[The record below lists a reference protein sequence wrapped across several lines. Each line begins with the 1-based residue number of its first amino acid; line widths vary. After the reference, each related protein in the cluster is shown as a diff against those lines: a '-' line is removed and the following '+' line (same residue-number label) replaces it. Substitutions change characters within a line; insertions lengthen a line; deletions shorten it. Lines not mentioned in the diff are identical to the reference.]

1 MEENKEI
8 EIDLR
13 KVFMMLRKKAA
24 IILIISFIGAAL
36 SGCVTNLLIKPKY
49 TAGVSFYVNNNNDN
63 LIGSTGTITSSD
75 LDASERLV
83 NTYMFVVNSRTFLN
97 KVADKLADGTTA
109 TQLSKMISTSQ
120 VESTLAF
127 QVNVTTENNQFSA
140 DVANII
146 AELAPDEI
154 VRVLKVG
161 GVEVIDYASAPNKP
175 SSPNLKKNVLIGF
188 AVAFVAA
195 FAVFFIKELFDT
207 RIMTES
213 DLTRDFDI
221 PVLGTVPRLLPV
233 DERSHCTTAPLWRTL
248 QIRFQERRENKK
260 WHFQKR
266 KTTKARICTFQE
278 RTRKKFFPPLP
289 RLLLKRLTV
298 QFVQTSF
305 SRKRAM
311 NVLYSS

>member
-1 MEENKEI
+1 MEENREI

-161 GVEVIDYASAPNKP
+161 GVEVIDYALVNLGRFTFKNKLSLFVELYLHITDNSAHLLEYACKRYHSYRHN
-175 SSPNLKKNVLIGF
+175 SILKLVCQLS
-188 AVAFVAA
+188 
-195 FAVFFIKELFDT
+195 EL
-207 RIMTES
+207 S
-213 DLTRDFDI
+213 C
-221 PVLGTVPRLLPV
+221 RL
-233 DERSHCTTAPLWRTL
+233 
-248 QIRFQERRENKK
+248 
-260 WHFQKR
+260 
-266 KTTKARICTFQE
+266 
-278 RTRKKFFPPLP
+278 
-289 RLLLKRLTV
+289 
-298 QFVQTSF
+298 
-305 SRKRAM
+305 
-311 NVLYSS
+311 

>member
-1 MEENKEI
+1 
-8 EIDLR
+8 
-13 KVFMMLRKKAA
+13 
-24 IILIISFIGAAL
+24 
-36 SGCVTNLLIKPKY
+36 
-49 TAGVSFYVNNNNDN
+49 
-63 LIGSTGTITSSD
+63 
-75 LDASERLV
+75 
-83 NTYMFVVNSRTFLN
+83 MFVVNSRTFLN

-188 AVAFVAA
+188 AAAFVAA

-233 DERSHCTTAPLWRTL
+233 DEKKSLHNGATMEDVAN
-248 QIRFQERRENKK
+248 QISGKK
-260 WHFQKR
+260 G
-266 KTTKARICTFQE
+266 E
-278 RTRKKFFPPLP
+278 
-289 RLLLKRLTV
+289 
-298 QFVQTSF
+298 
-305 SRKRAM
+305 
-311 NVLYSS
+311 

>member
-1 MEENKEI
+1 MEENREI

-63 LIGSTGTITSSD
+63 LVGSSGTITSSD

-161 GVEVIDYASAPNKP
+161 GVEVI
-175 SSPNLKKNVLIGF
+175 
-188 AVAFVAA
+188 
-195 FAVFFIKELFDT
+195 IKELFDT

-233 DERSHCTTAPLWRTL
+233 DEKKSLHNGATMEDVAN
-248 QIRFQERRENKK
+248 QISGKK
-260 WHFQKR
+260 G
-266 KTTKARICTFQE
+266 E
-278 RTRKKFFPPLP
+278 
-289 RLLLKRLTV
+289 
-298 QFVQTSF
+298 
-305 SRKRAM
+305 
-311 NVLYSS
+311 

>member
-1 MEENKEI
+1 
-8 EIDLR
+8 
-13 KVFMMLRKKAA
+13 
-24 IILIISFIGAAL
+24 
-36 SGCVTNLLIKPKY
+36 
-49 TAGVSFYVNNNNDN
+49 
-63 LIGSTGTITSSD
+63 
-75 LDASERLV
+75 
-83 NTYMFVVNSRTFLN
+83 MFVVNSRTFLN
-97 KVADKLADGTTA
+97 KVADKLADCTTA

-188 AVAFVAA
+188 AAAFVAA

-233 DERSHCTTAPLWRTL
+233 DEKKSWHNGATMEDVAN
-248 QIRFQERRENKK
+248 QISGKK
-260 WHFQKR
+260 G
-266 KTTKARICTFQE
+266 E
-278 RTRKKFFPPLP
+278 
-289 RLLLKRLTV
+289 
-298 QFVQTSF
+298 
-305 SRKRAM
+305 
-311 NVLYSS
+311 

>member
-1 MEENKEI
+1 
-8 EIDLR
+8 
-13 KVFMMLRKKAA
+13 
-24 IILIISFIGAAL
+24 
-36 SGCVTNLLIKPKY
+36 
-49 TAGVSFYVNNNNDN
+49 
-63 LIGSTGTITSSD
+63 
-75 LDASERLV
+75 
-83 NTYMFVVNSRTFLN
+83 
-97 KVADKLADGTTA
+97 
-109 TQLSKMISTSQ
+109 MISTSQ

-161 GVEVIDYASAPNKP
+161 GVEVIDYASAPSKP

-213 DLTRDFDI
+213 DLTRDLIF
-221 PVLGTVPRLLPV
+221 PFSAPFLAFYLLTK
-233 DERSHCTTAPLWRTL
+233 RSRCTTVPLWRTL
-248 QIRFQERRENKK
+248 QIRFQERRENKNGTFK
-260 WHFQKR
+260 KRNNESKNMHFSREDQ
-266 KTTKARICTFQE
+266 
-278 RTRKKFFPPLP
+278 KKFFPPLP

-305 SRKRAM
+305 SRKG
-311 NVLYSS
+311 

>member
-63 LIGSTGTITSSD
+63 LIGSTGTMTSSD

-127 QVNVTTENNQFSA
+127 QVKVTTENNQF
-140 DVANII
+140 
-146 AELAPDEI
+146 
-154 VRVLKVG
+154 
-161 GVEVIDYASAPNKP
+161 
-175 SSPNLKKNVLIGF
+175 
-188 AVAFVAA
+188 
-195 FAVFFIKELFDT
+195 
-207 RIMTES
+207 
-213 DLTRDFDI
+213 
-221 PVLGTVPRLLPV
+221 
-233 DERSHCTTAPLWRTL
+233 
-248 QIRFQERRENKK
+248 
-260 WHFQKR
+260 
-266 KTTKARICTFQE
+266 
-278 RTRKKFFPPLP
+278 
-289 RLLLKRLTV
+289 
-298 QFVQTSF
+298 
-305 SRKRAM
+305 
-311 NVLYSS
+311 

>member
-1 MEENKEI
+1 MEENREI

-13 KVFMMLRKKAA
+13 KVFMMLKKKAA
-24 IILIISFIGAAL
+24 IILIIAFIGAAL

-49 TAGVSFYVNNNNDN
+49 TASVSFYVNNNNDN
-63 LIGSTGTITSSD
+63 LVGSTGTISSSD
-75 LDASERLV
+75 LDASEKLV

-109 TQLSKMISTSQ
+109 SQLSKMVSTSQ

-140 DVANII
+140 DIANVI

-195 FAVFFIKELFDT
+195 FAIFFIKELFDT
-207 RIMTES
+207 RIMSES
-213 DLTRDFDI
+213 DLTREFDI

-233 DERSHCTTAPLWRTL
+233 EEKKLSQGGASMEDVAN
-248 QIRFQERRENKK
+248 QITGKK
-260 WHFQKR
+260 G
-266 KTTKARICTFQE
+266 E
-278 RTRKKFFPPLP
+278 
-289 RLLLKRLTV
+289 
-298 QFVQTSF
+298 
-305 SRKRAM
+305 
-311 NVLYSS
+311 

>member
-1 MEENKEI
+1 MEENREI

-63 LIGSTGTITSSD
+63 LVGSTGTITSSD

-154 VRVLKVG
+154 VRVL
-161 GVEVIDYASAPNKP
+161 EVIDYASAPSKP

-233 DERSHCTTAPLWRTL
+233 DEKKSLHNGATMEDVAN
-248 QIRFQERRENKK
+248 QISGKK
-260 WHFQKR
+260 G
-266 KTTKARICTFQE
+266 E
-278 RTRKKFFPPLP
+278 
-289 RLLLKRLTV
+289 
-298 QFVQTSF
+298 
-305 SRKRAM
+305 
-311 NVLYSS
+311 

>member
-1 MEENKEI
+1 MEENREI

-63 LIGSTGTITSSD
+63 LVGSTGTITSSD

-161 GVEVIDYASAPNKP
+161 GVEVIDYASAPSKP

-195 FAVFFIKELFDT
+195 LFDT

-233 DERSHCTTAPLWRTL
+233 DEKKSLHNGATMEDVAN
-248 QIRFQERRENKK
+248 QISGKK
-260 WHFQKR
+260 G
-266 KTTKARICTFQE
+266 E
-278 RTRKKFFPPLP
+278 
-289 RLLLKRLTV
+289 
-298 QFVQTSF
+298 
-305 SRKRAM
+305 
-311 NVLYSS
+311 

>member
-1 MEENKEI
+1 MEENREI

-63 LIGSTGTITSSD
+63 LVGSTGTITSSD

-161 GVEVIDYASAPNKP
+161 GVEVIDYASAPSKP

-207 RIMTES
+207 RIMSES

-233 DERSHCTTAPLWRTL
+233 DEKKSLHNGAHYGGRCKSDFRKEGRIKNGTFKKEKQRK
-248 QIRFQERRENKK
+248 QEYAL
-260 WHFQKR
+260 FKR
-266 KTTKARICTFQE
+266 GPEKNSFLL
-278 RTRKKFFPPLP
+278 FP
-289 RLLLKRLTV
+289 V
-298 QFVQTSF
+298 
-305 SRKRAM
+305 
-311 NVLYSS
+311 YC